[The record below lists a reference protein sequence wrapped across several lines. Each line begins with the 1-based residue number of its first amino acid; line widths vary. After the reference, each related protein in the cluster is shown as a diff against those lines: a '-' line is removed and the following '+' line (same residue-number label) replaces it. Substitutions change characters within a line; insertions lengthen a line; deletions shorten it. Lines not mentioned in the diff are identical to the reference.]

1 MIEKLSRFGI
11 EINNQ
16 KVTIKEFSKLHD
28 KFINKDLNNEQNI
41 IKYLNELQI
50 ILRYLRKSEANT
62 IVL

>member
-16 KVTIKEFSKLHD
+16 KVTIEEFSKLPD
-28 KFINKDLNNEQNI
+28 NFINKDLNNEQNI
-41 IKYLNELQI
+41 IKHLNELQI